1 MIVSLFAFPR
11 STFPFAVRFWRV
23 TSLGKPIFILLLD
36 TSVLTSFVV
45 PSNVNV
51 SVPTIT
57 LSFDPESAAIVNVV
71 SILSIV
77 ALTAFADTRVS

>member
-1 MIVSLFAFPR
+1 MAVKFPEIVTL
-11 STFPFAVRFWRV
+11 
-23 TSLGKPIFILLLD
+23 LGRPIFILLLD

-51 SVPTIT
+51 SVPTVT
-57 LSFDPESAAIVNVV
+57 LSFDPESAAIVSVV

-77 ALTAFADTRVS
+77 ALTAFAETRVS